1 MEVLT
6 HQIVGNRYCK
16 TRSTDLRDPQETY
29 RSEGSLPTVA
39 NMALEAQ
46 FASLDGTAFGDMET
60 NFKPDPNAIA
70 RRSISIFSRR
80 GTETPEPTPPF
91 IAQEAMRT
99 PRQLTERQKSW
110 IKRKSV
116 PVSTAAKKPSGTTPK
131 GTILNAVPPAKII
144 QMTPLE
150 EEMATSPNDEIL
162 SALESPSPSQ
172 LAFKSP
178 FHRRTPS
185 QASNTSTTPTSP
197 VAQQKNGF
205 WSKTA
210 LPLSQRTKSQRK
222 REHHQTRIGIWVHG
236 IAHWDDQAL
245 VDCTGWE
252 EPSLE
257 DQTGFTPLAPIPVT
271 GLNGAQTKPTLKV
284 TIPDNER
291 IVVSDTTVSTIVE
304 PMPRRPV
311 VSVAPASIVNKF
323 VSSRPTSTTP
333 TTPTITVDE
342 LYDVTPI
349 EERSRV
355 TPPLERPRAPKNAD
369 STDAI
374 ATDNR
379 PRLSESSSYSSGPDG
394 DDSSELSHGSS
405 ATSMEVLAGGLKAA
419 KEKSFDVSPIAP
431 PPSHSNART
440 PNVNK
445 PLPPP
450 PCPQRAAPTPPQ
462 CSPTKDGNK
471 AERSFSTKSVPEA
484 RMYATVQPLRPLR
497 SSRSLSELDLIDLA
511 FLSSAPD
518 YFDQADSPTLSQAAD
533 DLEAH
538 LSTIAEDNADVEE
551 GDQAEE
557 FNEEEPTEPI
567 EQDDQGQEV
576 NEEQPTES
584 SLAKS
589 GSVHRSDSVRS
600 VMQPPERAP
609 TLPKRSRKREWR
621 QSPKYRHV
629 VQLAKDRKP
638 RRRRSDSNIPRMP
651 TESIGMLRRVTSMPR
666 LSTPMRLPIEL
677 PKEPAT
683 PSRPRIVIDD
693 GLIVL
698 HGPVRVENG
707 AEESTA
713 IASTSAEDV
722 LLQILSSLS
731 STKDLFNTA
740 LINKG
745 MYRVYKENEMDLL
758 RAVTYNQSP
767 AAFEYREWCPPTSSR
782 DSISSDA
789 SSQLEH
795 TPLSYMSSYRRDV
808 EVIESLKSLVLQH
821 CGGFIRKETAIA
833 LSSRTHPH
841 AQRFD
846 DAFWRI
852 CCFSKI
858 FGCGK
863 GREEDVTG
871 QLDWLKGGLLA
882 NNQDL
887 TATMNM
893 NLDYDM
899 SSVLLNP
906 PDFFAKGNGNGLS
919 AQQLYDMTELW
930 SCLATIMSG
939 YHGRVDQARQN
950 GVFDGCEIFD
960 GDEEAEEQTLEEWVA
975 YLLTL
980 GPAVILEMAE
990 FATDASS
997 AGFALARVNGWTQW
1011 SSAQSGGSRTTF
1023 LKEPLARLYEERV
1036 TAAALRLQNP
1046 RDQERKEMS
1055 RKRVANLAAEI
1066 KLARQASS
1074 YKRLPLIDM
1083 SMERP
1088 MSAMSRRTSVTST
1101 CSFRSQSSIMNSRVS
1116 SPVQRRT
1123 LNFSVP
1129 RPRSPPSNLW
1139 SPRRISPIIE
1149 DRVETFN
1156 RMSLQNFA
1164 MGVAEDTSELAV
1176 KRIMDMGF
1184 AYDQAIDALRLTDMG
1199 DGLRVDRAVDLL
1211 LRRR

>member
-1 MEVLT
+1 
-6 HQIVGNRYCK
+6 
-16 TRSTDLRDPQETY
+16 
-29 RSEGSLPTVA
+29 
-39 NMALEAQ
+39 MALEAQ
-46 FASLDGTAFGDMET
+46 FASLDGTAFGDMEAA
-60 NFKPDPNAIA
+60 FKPDPSAIA

-91 IAQEAMRT
+91 IAQEAMRA
-99 PRQLTERQKSW
+99 PRLLTERQKSW
-110 IKRKSV
+110 IKRKSA
-116 PVSTAAKKPSGTTPK
+116 PASIATKKPSVTTPK

-144 QMTPLE
+144 KMTPLE

-162 SALESPSPSQ
+162 SALEAPSPTQ
-172 LAFKSP
+172 LDSTSP
-178 FHRRTPS
+178 FHQRTPS

-197 VAQQKNGF
+197 VAQQKTGF
-205 WSKTA
+205 WTKQA
-210 LPLSQRTKSQRK
+210 IPPNQRTKSQRK
-222 REHHQTRIGIWVHG
+222 REHQSRIGVWVDG
-236 IAHWDDQAL
+236 IAHWDDQA
-245 VDCTGWE
+245 VVERIGWE

-257 DQTGFTPLAPIPVT
+257 DQTGFTPLTPIPVQ
-271 GLNGAQTKPTLKV
+271 GLNGTQSKPTLKV

-291 IVVSDTTVSTIVE
+291 LVVSDTTVSTIVE

-311 VSVAPASIVNKF
+311 VPVAPASIVNKF
-323 VSSRPTSTTP
+323 VYERPTSRTP
-333 TTPTITVDE
+333 TTPTVAFDE
-342 LYDVTPI
+342 LYDVSPI
-349 EERSRV
+349 DERSRPV
-355 TPPLERPRAPKNAD
+355 TPPLQRPKAPKHAD
-369 STDAI
+369 TSDTIPIDS
-374 ATDNR
+374 R
-379 PRLSESSSYSSGPDG
+379 PRLSESSSYSSGLDG
-394 DDSSELSHGSS
+394 DDSSEFSHGSS
-405 ATSMEVLAGGLKAA
+405 ATSMEALAGGLKAE
-419 KEKSFDVSPIAP
+419 KEKPFKVSPITP
-431 PPSHSNART
+431 TSSNNNART

-462 CSPTKDGNK
+462 FSPTKDGNK
-471 AERSFSTKSVPEA
+471 AERSCSTKSVPEA
-484 RMYATVQPLRPLR
+484 RMCATIQPPKPLRP
-497 SSRSLSELDLIDLA
+497 SRSLSELDMIDQA

-518 YFDQADSPTLSQAAD
+518 YFDRADSPTLSQAAD
-533 DLEAH
+533 DLEVH
-538 LSTIAEDNADVEE
+538 LSTITENDADI
-551 GDQAEE
+551 
-557 FNEEEPTEPI
+557 EEEDKEEVIYEVVDEDDLAEPAEPTL
-567 EQDDQGQEV
+567 
-576 NEEQPTES
+576 T
-584 SLAKS
+584 KS
-589 GSVHRSDSVRS
+589 GSVRRSDSVRS

-629 VQLAKDRKP
+629 VQLAKVRKP
-638 RRRRSDSNIPRMP
+638 RRRRSDSNIPRVP
-651 TESIGMLRRVTSMPR
+651 TESIGMLRRVSSMPR
-666 LSTPMRLPIEL
+666 LSTPIELPIEV
-677 PKEPAT
+677 PKEPTT
-683 PSRPRIVIDD
+683 PARPRVVIDD

-698 HGPVRVENG
+698 HGPVRVLNG
-707 AEESTA
+707 KEQDTA

-722 LLQILSSLS
+722 LLQILSSLT
-731 STKDLFNTA
+731 STEDLFNTA
-740 LINKG
+740 IINKG

-767 AAFEYREWCPPTSSR
+767 AAWEYREWSPPTANR

-789 SSQLEH
+789 SSQQEH
-795 TPLSYMSSYRRDV
+795 TPLSYMHSYRRDV
-808 EVIESLKSLVLQH
+808 DVIESLKSLVLQH

-841 AQRFD
+841 AQRFN

-858 FGCGK
+858 FGCDK

-893 NLDYDM
+893 NLEYDM

-906 PDFFAKGNGNGLS
+906 PDFFAKGNEGGLT

-930 SCLATIMSG
+930 TCLATIMSG
-939 YHGRVDQARQN
+939 YHGRIDQARQN

-960 GDEEAEEQTLEEWVA
+960 GDEEGEEQALEEWVA

-980 GPAVILEMAE
+980 GPTVVLEMAE
-990 FATDASS
+990 FATDPSS

-1011 SSAQSGGSRTTF
+1011 STAQSGGSRTTF
-1023 LKEPLARLYEERV
+1023 LKEPVARLYEERV

-1066 KLARQASS
+1066 KLARQASN
-1074 YKRLPLIDM
+1074 YKRLPVIDM

-1101 CSFRSQSSIMNSRVS
+1101 SSLRSQSSAMHSRVA
-1116 SPVQRRT
+1116 SPIQRRT
-1123 LNFSVP
+1123 PNFSVP

-1156 RMSLQNFA
+1156 RISLQNFA
-1164 MGVAEDTSELAV
+1164 MGVAENTSDRAV

-1184 AYDQAIDALRLTDMG
+1184 SYAEAIEALRLTDMG